1 MCYRIVSCA
10 LYFMSFPV
18 RRDQSDTPDGIW
30 AVGATWVTAKAKHAT
45 GCSCAPRPL
54 PRARLAELDRG
65 PRRVLTAAMLAHALP
80 EDAAH
85 VLVEGPQIAKRRL
98 DHAEQPLP
106 VLGVEALLHE
116 LAFCCD
122 ALIVMLSALS
132 SVAVLASTGAPG
144 GAARAFGH
152 VDVNQHFRMPFVRV
166 PLCASKQDK
175 HPECEG
181 AAET

>member
-1 MCYRIVSCA
+1 MGD
-10 LYFMSFPV
+10 P
-18 RRDQSDTPDGIW
+18 G
-30 AVGATWVTAKAKHAT
+30 TAKEQPGRKTWITPAWAERDSLRRRRLPVSWWHRAAAMASAARGAPANAT
-45 GCSCAPRPL
+45 PASLLVHTNSMEQARSTYATPPPGGSGGARPPAWD
-54 PRARLAELDRG
+54 PRAVTIRGANTSVLA
-65 PRRVLTAAMLAHALP
+65 M
-80 EDAAH
+80 
-85 VLVEGPQIAKRRL
+85 
-98 DHAEQPLP
+98 
-106 VLGVEALLHE
+106 LHE